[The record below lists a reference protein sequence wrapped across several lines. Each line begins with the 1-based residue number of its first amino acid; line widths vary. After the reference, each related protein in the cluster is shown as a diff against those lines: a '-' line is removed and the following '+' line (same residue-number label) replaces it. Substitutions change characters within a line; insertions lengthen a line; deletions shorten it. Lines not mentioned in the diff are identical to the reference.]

1 MYSTRYKQKIRTL
14 FLLGKVG
21 SDFSGLVRVTGVEPA
36 RREAQDPKSC
46 VSANSTI
53 PAYL

>member
-1 MYSTRYKQKIRTL
+1 M
-14 FLLGKVG
+14 
-21 SDFSGLVRVTGVEPA
+21 VRVTGVEPA

-53 PAYL
+53 PAYERTKNYLLILAEKNQTCNTLI